1 MEVLS
6 MDETLM
12 LAIEV
17 AMVFENLG
25 VDYFIGGSLASSQHG
40 VPRATLDADMVARL
54 TPTHVRPLLQALGE
68 AWYADEAAIREAISA
83 KSSFNLIHLDT
94 AQKVDVFVSKER
106 PFEQSQF
113 ASAMRLSLGDDD
125 VQHDPYFATAEHS
138 ILAKLEWFRLG
149 GELSDRQWN
158 DILGILR
165 VQAGTLDQA
174 RLRAEARGLG
184 VADLLEKA
192 FAATPQ

>member
-1 MEVLS
+1 

-12 LAIEV
+12 LAVEV
-17 AMVFENLG
+17 AMVFERLG
-25 VDYFIGGSLASSQHG
+25 VSYFIGGSLASSQHG

-54 TPTHVRPLLQALGE
+54 GVVHVTPLLEALGE
-68 AWYADEAAIREAISA
+68 AWYADEAAIREAISCKA
-83 KSSFNLIHLDT
+83 SFNLIHLDT
-94 AQKVDVFVSKER
+94 AQKVDVFVSKDR

-113 ASAMRLSLGDDD
+113 TSSLRLSLGDEDIAYA
-125 VQHDPYFATAEHS
+125 PYFATAEHS
-138 ILAKLEWFRLG
+138 ILAKLEWFRIG

-165 VQAGTLDQA
+165 VQAGKLDQDS
-174 RLRAEARGLG
+174 LGAEARELG

-192 FAATPQ
+192 IAEAK